1 MQMTT
6 KKVSRRVL
14 MAGAVSVAAS
24 VALPSNAKAKPETHD
39 AQDQWFAAKLDA
51 MSEAMKNV
59 QIMEVLS
66 NSFAPHYRKGDLIFV
81 KPETGQPADHVFLRR
96 KAAESVFGVLVHRDA
111 KAIYV
116 RGFRARDRLQSVP
129 LSSISEWGRIV
140 MNWRV

>member
-24 VALPSNAKAKPETHD
+24 VALPSNAKAKPETYEAPD
-39 AQDQWFAAKLDA
+39 PWFAAKLDA
-51 MSEAMKNV
+51 MSEAMANV
-59 QIMEVLS
+59 QIMEVQS

-81 KPETGQPADHVFLRR
+81 KPGTVKPSDHVFLRR
-96 KAAESVFGVLVHRDA
+96 KAAESVFGILVRRGA

-116 RGFRARDRLQSVP
+116 RGFKAGDRLRPVL

>member
-1 MQMTT
+1 MKMTSQ
-6 KKVSRRVL
+6 KVSRRAL
-14 MAGAVSVAAS
+14 MLGAVSVVAS
-24 VALPSNAKAKPETHD
+24 AALPSEAKAKAETQEAAD
-39 AQDQWFAAKLDA
+39 PWFTAKLDA

-66 NSFAPHYRKGDLIFV
+66 NSFAPHYRKGDLVFV
-81 KPETGQPADHVFLRR
+81 KPGTVKPSDHVFLRR
-96 KAAESVFGVLVHRDA
+96 KAAESVFGILVRRGA

-116 RGFRARDRLQSVP
+116 RGFRAGDRLQSVP